1 MCIHLSNINKFAV
14 ISICIFV
21 LSGCST
27 HIQKKVAL
35 EFEPIYPTALDMA
48 PATEP
53 TGGIYSEAKGGLF
66 ATDKR
71 AGVVGDILT
80 VNLAES
86 FSATK
91 AQTASSS
98 KSDSF
103 DVTMPVGLPNVLT
116 GGFSE
121 PNALTSGTEQSFSG
135 SGAAAQSNT
144 ISGFLAVTVVR
155 VHNNGNMEIA
165 GQKKLNLNNGDEY
178 VRLTGIIRPNDIS
191 ASNLVD
197 SSRIANAEITYIGA
211 GQVADTGKKGWL
223 SNAIR
228 TISPF

>member
-1 MCIHLSNINKFAV
+1 MMRSIFSKTIFATFCV
-14 ISICIFV
+14 VSLC
-21 LSGCST
+21 GCST
-27 HIQKKVAL
+27 HMQNTAAL
-35 EFEPIYPTALDMA
+35 EFEPIYPNELDI
-48 PATEP
+48 PIPSNP

-71 AGVVGDILT
+71 ASVIGDILT
-80 VNLAES
+80 VNLSES

-103 DVTMPVGLPNVLT
+103 DVTMPIGLPNLVT

-121 PNALTSGTEQSFSG
+121 ANALTSGTEQSFSG

-144 ISGFLAVTVVR
+144 LSGFLAVTVVR

-197 SSRIANAEITYIGA
+197 SSRIANAEITYVGA
-211 GQVADTGKKGWL
+211 GQVADSGRKGWL
-223 SNAIR
+223 SNAMR

>member
-1 MCIHLSNINKFAV
+1 MSFRLFISIV
-14 ISICIFV
+14 ISFISIA

-27 HIQKKVAL
+27 HIQEKAAL
-35 EFEPIYPTALDMA
+35 EFEPIYPSDLEI
-48 PATEP
+48 PVKLEP

-71 AGVVGDILT
+71 ANVVGDILT
-80 VNLAES
+80 VNLSES

-103 DVTMPVGLPNVLT
+103 DVTMPVGLPNMFT
-116 GGFSE
+116 GGFST
-121 PNALTSGTEQSFSG
+121 PNSLTSGTEQSFSG

-144 ISGFLAVTVVR
+144 LSGFLAVTVVR

-191 ASNLVD
+191 AANLVD
-197 SSRIANAEITYIGA
+197 SSRIANAEITYVGA

-223 SNAIR
+223 SNAMR

>member
-1 MCIHLSNINKFAV
+1 MIHSSFSKAILATFCVAYL
-14 ISICIFV
+14 C
-21 LSGCST
+21 GCST
-27 HIQKKVAL
+27 HMQDRVAL
-35 EFEPIYPTALDMA
+35 EFEPIYPTELDIPLPSNA
-48 PATEP
+48 

-71 AGVVGDILT
+71 ASIIGDILT
-80 VNLAES
+80 VKLSES

-91 AQTASSS
+91 AQTASSK

-103 DVTMPVGLPNVLT
+103 DVTMPVGLPNVVT

-121 PNALTSGTEQSFSG
+121 AGALKSGTEQSFSG

-144 ISGFLAVTVVR
+144 LSGFLAVTVVR

-197 SSRIANAEITYIGA
+197 SSRIANAEITYVGA
-211 GQVADTGKKGWL
+211 GQVADTGRKGWL
-223 SNAIR
+223 SNAMR

>member
-1 MCIHLSNINKFAV
+1 MHLHLITILFVGFAV
-14 ISICIFV
+14 II

-27 HIQKKVAL
+27 HIQEKAAL
-35 EFEPIYPTALDMA
+35 EFEPIYPSDLEI
-48 PATEP
+48 PVQSEP

-71 AGVVGDILT
+71 ATVVGDILT
-80 VNLAES
+80 VNLSES

-103 DVTMPVGLPNVLT
+103 DVTMPVGLPNMFT

-144 ISGFLAVTVVR
+144 LSGFLAVTVVR
-155 VHNNGNMEIA
+155 VYNNGNMEIA
-165 GQKKLNLNNGDEY
+165 GQKKLNLNN
-178 VRLTGIIRPNDIS
+178 
-191 ASNLVD
+191 
-197 SSRIANAEITYIGA
+197 
-211 GQVADTGKKGWL
+211 
-223 SNAIR
+223 
-228 TISPF
+228 

>member
-1 MCIHLSNINKFAV
+1 MRLTLFTIFILGFT
-14 ISICIFV
+14 SIV

-27 HIQKKVAL
+27 HIQEKAAL
-35 EFEPIYPTALDMA
+35 EFEPIYPNELDISV
-48 PATEP
+48 PSKP

-71 AGVVGDILT
+71 ATVVGDILT
-80 VNLAES
+80 VNLSES

-103 DVTMPVGLPNVLT
+103 DVTMPVGLPNMLT
-116 GGFSE
+116 GGFST
-121 PNALTSGTEQSFSG
+121 PNSLTSGTEQSFSG

-144 ISGFLAVTVVR
+144 LSGFLAVTVVR

-191 ASNLVD
+191 AANLVD
-197 SSRIANAEITYIGA
+197 SSRIANAEITYVGA

-223 SNAIR
+223 SNAMR

>member
-1 MCIHLSNINKFAV
+1 MRLFYSMILMCSFA
-14 ISICIFV
+14 SIA
-21 LSGCST
+21 LTGCST
-27 HIQKKVAL
+27 HVQEKAAL
-35 EFEPIYPTALDMA
+35 EFEPIYPSDLDIPMKSEA
-48 PATEP
+48 

-71 AGVVGDILT
+71 ANVVGDILT
-80 VNLAES
+80 VNLSES

-103 DVTMPVGLPNVLT
+103 DVTMPVGLPNMVT
-116 GGFSE
+116 GGFST
-121 PNALTSGTEQSFSG
+121 PNSLTSGTEQSFSG

-144 ISGFLAVTVVR
+144 LSGFLAVTVVR

-191 ASNLVD
+191 AANLVD
-197 SSRIANAEITYIGA
+197 SSRIANAEITYVGA

-223 SNAIR
+223 SKALS
-228 TISPF
+228 TISPL

>member
-1 MCIHLSNINKFAV
+1 MMH
-14 ISICIFV
+14 SIFSTIVLATFCV
-21 LSGCST
+21 TYLSGCST
-27 HIQKKVAL
+27 HMQNKAAL
-35 EFEPIYPTALDMA
+35 EFEPIYPNELDIPLPSNA
-48 PATEP
+48 

-71 AGVVGDILT
+71 ASVIGDILT
-80 VNLAES
+80 VNLSES

-103 DVTMPVGLPNVLT
+103 DVTMPVGLPNIVT

-121 PNALTSGTEQSFSG
+121 AGSLTSGTEQSFSG

-144 ISGFLAVTVVR
+144 LSGFLAVTVVR

-191 ASNLVD
+191 ASNLVN
-197 SSRIANAEITYIGA
+197 SSRIANAEITYVGA
-211 GQVADTGKKGWL
+211 GQVADTGRKGWL
-223 SNAIR
+223 SNAMR

>member
-1 MCIHLSNINKFAV
+1 MRFHVTLITV
-14 ISICIFV
+14 ISFCVIG

-27 HIQKKVAL
+27 HIQKKAAL
-35 EFEPIYPTALDMA
+35 EFEPIYPTELNMA
-48 PATEP
+48 PPSRP
-53 TGGIYSEAKGGLF
+53 TGGIYSQAKGGLF

-71 AGVVGDILT
+71 ASIVGDILT

-103 DVTMPVGLPNVLT
+103 DVTMPIGLPNVLT

-121 PNALTSGTEQSFSG
+121 PGALTSGTEQSFSG

-144 ISGFLAVTVVR
+144 LSGFLAVTVVR
-155 VHNNGNMEIA
+155 VHSNGNMEIA

-223 SNAIR
+223 SNAMR

>member
-1 MCIHLSNINKFAV
+1 MMQ
-14 ISICIFV
+14 SIFSKIV
-21 LSGCST
+21 LATLCVTYLTGCST
-27 HIQKKVAL
+27 HLQNTAAL
-35 EFEPIYPTALDMA
+35 EFEPIYPNELDIPLPSNA
-48 PATEP
+48 

-71 AGVVGDILT
+71 ASVIGDILT
-80 VNLAES
+80 VNLSES

-103 DVTMPVGLPNVLT
+103 DVTMPVGLPNIVT

-121 PNALTSGTEQSFSG
+121 AGSLTSGTEQSFSG

-144 ISGFLAVTVVR
+144 LSGFLAVTVVR

-191 ASNLVD
+191 ASNLVN
-197 SSRIANAEITYIGA
+197 SSRIANAEITYVGA
-211 GQVADTGKKGWL
+211 GQVADTGRKGWL
-223 SNAIR
+223 SNAMR